1 MNALGTIPAAAVGK
15 HLRIARENVDMTQ
28 KDAANKIDIART
40 TLVAIEKGQRRIR
53 LDELQQ
59 LAKLYGTSVNALL
72 RREAVHVDLAP
83 RFRKLPDTAYAT
95 AHEAVNILS
104 RLARAEVKLEN
115 LLGIERVWNY
125 PPERPILRGDVQAQA
140 EHNALE
146 LRERLGLGNAPI
158 GDIVTL
164 LEMEMGARVYV
175 RRFDG
180 HIAGLFAYDD
190 QLGACILLNANHPKE
205 RRTQSAAHECGHF
218 VSTRRQPEV
227 LHTNEMIH
235 SREERYADAFGRA
248 FLTPPRAVM
257 QKFQEITA
265 GSDRLTRCHVI
276 VLAYFFGVARE
287 AMVRRLEEL
296 GLVKKGT
303 WAWFQAHG
311 SITDQHV
318 RQVLGDLSMPDTQKA
333 ETYRPTTLR
342 LNLLAA
348 EAYRQKMFSTG
359 QLARLLDIDRI
370 ELREMMDGLEIEGSE
385 AEGAARFPLNHTR
398 AAHTA
403 DGELHATIPA
413 PRPAKR
419 LERRTYG
426 IARNRH

>member
-1 MNALGTIPAAAVGK
+1 MNALDTIPPADVGER
-15 HLRIARENVDMTQ
+15 LRIARENVDITQ
-28 KDAANKIDIART
+28 KDAADKINIART

-72 RREAVHVDLAP
+72 RREAVHVDLAL
-83 RFRKLPDTAYAT
+83 RFRKLPDTVDAT
-95 AHEAVNILS
+95 AHEAVDILS
-104 RLARAEVKLEN
+104 RLARAEVELEN
-115 LLGIERVWNY
+115 LLGITRVRNY

-164 LEMEMGARVYV
+164 LEMEMGVRVYV

-180 HIAGLFAYDD
+180 HISGLFAYDD
-190 QLGACILLNANHPKE
+190 ELGACILLNANHPKE

-218 VSTRRQPEV
+218 VSTRIQPEV
-227 LHTNEMIH
+227 LHTKEIIH

-265 GSDRLTRCHVI
+265 GSDRLTRRHVI
-276 VLAYFFGVARE
+276 VLAYFFGISRE

-318 RQVLGDLSMPDTQKA
+318 RQVLGDLATPDAQKA
-333 ETYRPTTLR
+333 DAERPTTLR

-348 EAYRQKMFSTG
+348 EVYRREMLSEG
-359 QLARLLDIDRI
+359 QLARLLDIDRV
-370 ELREMMDGLEIEGSE
+370 ELREIMDGLEIEGSE
-385 AEGAARFPLNHTR
+385 ADAVANFP
-398 AAHTA
+398 
-403 DGELHATIPA
+403 D
-413 PRPAKR
+413 
-419 LERRTYG
+419 
-426 IARNRH
+426 